1 MVPIGPGF
9 KSHPRQIN
17 ETFFCISKHCD
28 LFVTFS
34 SFPDDFHRSINLKR
48 EGDFVPSVHKSWK
61 QQRRASSDHSE
72 PLHLKSRKREAEL
85 LTTNSLASG
94 KDRKNN
100 DL

>member
-1 MVPIGPGF
+1 MYLQLIKVG
-9 KSHPRQIN
+9 
-17 ETFFCISKHCD
+17 T
-28 LFVTFS
+28 
-34 SFPDDFHRSINLKR
+34 
-48 EGDFVPSVHKSWK
+48 
-61 QQRRASSDHSE
+61 QQRTASSDHSE